1 MSVISASQVKELRE
15 ATSAGMMDCKKA
27 LVENNGNLEEA
38 IDWLR
43 AKGLSKAAKKADRV
57 AAEGLVCAA
66 VDGTKGVV
74 VEVNSETD
82 FVAKNEKFQGLVSEI
97 TSISLKSTLKAEN
110 FADIIGQEKMNNG
123 KTVSETLIE
132 AVASIGENMNLRR
145 VQSLQVS
152 SGVVCDYIH
161 NKVADGMGK
170 IGVLVAMETK
180 SQDAKVVEIAKQIAM
195 HIAASQPASLSQ
207 NDIDANIVTRERAVY
222 QEQAMQSGKP
232 ENIIKGMV
240 EGRMKKFFK
249 EVCLLEQ
256 PFVMNPDNTVAQTI
270 TELSKTVG
278 DEVALTGFIL
288 FKVGDGIEKEET
300 DFAAEV
306 AAAAGSK

>member
-1 MSVISASQVKELRE
+1 MAVISASQVKELRE

-27 LVENNGNLEEA
+27 LVENDGNLEAA

-57 AAEGLVCAA
+57 ASEGLVCVA
-66 VDGTKGVV
+66 VEGSQGIV

-82 FVAKNEKFQGLVSEI
+82 FVAKNDTFQGIVREVSHIALKEASQSNDLMG
-97 TSISLKSTLKAEN
+97 TLPQALMANGKSISDSL
-110 FADIIGQEKMNNG
+110 
-123 KTVSETLIE
+123 VE

-145 VQSLQVS
+145 AHGLSVS
-152 SGVVCDYIH
+152 EGTVCAYIH
-161 NKVADGMGK
+161 NKVADNMGK
-170 IGVLVAMETK
+170 IGVLVGLETQ
-180 SQDAKVVEIAKQIAM
+180 SQDAKIADTAKQIAM
-195 HIAASQPASLSQ
+195 HIAASAPASLSQ
-207 NDIDANIVTRERAVY
+207 NDIDPELVSRERAVY
-222 QEQAMQSGKP
+222 QEQAEQSGKP

-256 PFVMNPDNTVAQTI
+256 PFVMNPDLTVAQTI
-270 TELSKTVG
+270 EALAKEVGQDIKLSNFV
-278 DEVALTGFIL
+278 L
-288 FKVGDGIEKEET
+288 FKLGEGIEKEES

-306 AAAAGSK
+306 AAAVGQ